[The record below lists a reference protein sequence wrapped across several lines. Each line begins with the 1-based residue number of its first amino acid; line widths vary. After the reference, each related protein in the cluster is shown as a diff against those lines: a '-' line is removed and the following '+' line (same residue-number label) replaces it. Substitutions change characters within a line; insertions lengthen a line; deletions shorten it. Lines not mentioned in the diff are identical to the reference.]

1 VNVQVE
7 SSTNLD
13 EELRVSTLPLRN
25 NKKLRCNMK
34 TSPSDQYLPARK
46 SSESGVPLLRA
57 ERGRHAKS
65 HIDTRVQKESV
76 RQFLSAYLSRF
87 SSLAGPLVT
96 CGPVLS
102 WLEVDNRG
110 NRLIITDDSDIN
122 TPAVAAAYA
131 VKRYSKQAQDEI
143 SFEVGDMI
151 SVIDMPPPEE
161 SIWWRGKRG
170 FEVGFF
176 PCECVEVI
184 GDKVPHGLNLPG
196 HAHNSQTLP
205 HLARRD
211 STQSDSPSEPTKP
224 VLRKHG
230 KLITFFRSFILSRP
244 TRGKLKKSGILKERV
259 FGCDLGEHLLNTGQ
273 EVPKVLRHC
282 SSFIEARGIVDGIY
296 RLSGISSNIQRLR
309 VAFDEDRLP
318 DLFEDRLVLQDI
330 HSVSSLLK
338 MYFRE
343 LPNPVCTFHLYEK
356 FVEAARSSD
365 DIRLPKLRDVVSQ
378 LPPPNY
384 RTLEYLTKHLHRV
397 SLRHGDTGMTAK
409 NVAIVWAPNLL
420 RCKSLEVG
428 GVAALQGVGVQAV
441 VTEYLIK
448 YCELIFSDKLPQY
461 SMLNTDQNTPRTIA
475 KCRPKSLA
483 ISTPTKLLTLEEARN
498 RALTAC
504 NNIENQKYIEV
515 GGGPENLPAKYH
527 TVIELPG
534 KKGGSFKHKKSTAWK
549 SIFSGKEKK
558 KSTSSDRKSSTP
570 SELNLLSASQGTVP
584 TPRDYMPATV
594 KQTLRPVRSAE
605 SLVPQGQSDRNSKE
619 IPTPSAGH
627 TPHTPVSVYSGDL
640 DVLGPLETVTS
651 AVNDNRKDSPKCHSR
666 SSSHDSYFERKLS
679 VQFKIDDMDDPMDQ
693 GEKEVSPHMKLD
705 SSLDIS
711 EIQVN
716 FDLEDN
722 EMKIFSEDEAMMST
736 SVGSELSLPR
746 SPFDETPCTPMPK
759 ASSPAVG
766 VIIRGSNQRNEDNL
780 DSPTKARRMSFKE
793 KFKKFT
799 SPTMSRK
806 QSDLNKMVDSGVGFD
821 SDSYSGSYE
830 NKSFDDGKKS
840 SKLKEKIVSALSP
853 ESLRKRSDAGEC
865 SPKKKKSNVSPNAS
879 PNTGSLMK
887 RSKIEDDDFEM
898 SSLNLSPSIRFI
910 DASSSY
916 ELGPGMNLSSET
928 LRDGRQSITPRPD
941 DHWNEGAETVRE
953 LNIDTEQTSG
963 VENDPDSEQDK
974 EGSINDRL
982 VEAQVHHMPIMRDE
996 SLDDFVGP
1004 ISIIGATLDVEEEEV
1019 EKESIKS
1026 DSESTFGVSKVS
1038 SSNQHSSAHTPGT
1051 ETLFNDDFA
1060 SINSQTSDDIP
1071 LKLSTKEDSSSRSDT
1086 SVSLAGATVS
1096 ENESFGLDL
1105 TNDEQTGNDDETE
1118 TIGQMETK
1126 TALQQELVYASSSQA
1141 DSSSESEYETEE
1153 VKYTTLTQEDNFFAL
1168 NALKTADNSA
1178 YSIHVTAEK
1187 CFMDIDEDKKLNFN
1201 KQTEDDVAEIDCQP
1215 LIHEG
1220 LLDDAYSI
1228 ETDLSI
1234 VSAEIP
1240 ENKKLYERYENRTV
1254 IGDMQS
1260 HKFCFDAGSAATD
1273 SSESPGE
1280 SNTSERSESRTSRNS
1295 DQPSVQS
1302 SPSDVEPL
1310 LEPYSPE
1317 VMSMMDGPKSLV
1329 SENTSSGIETQQTQS
1344 LSLSICSPF
1353 LPETDSAIQSEI
1365 SSDATLKV
1373 VSPQMESVIM
1383 RKSPSSPARNRSVR
1397 SDFLTNLVGP
1407 TVEQH
1412 VQPLKL
1418 DIPTNDI
1425 GRPPLPKTSPPKFTG
1440 IAKALSPQPYNK
1452 PPAYDAQN
1460 KMMKNKY
1467 SRHSSERISFSAER
1481 SQRDSPS
1488 PKLAKIERA
1497 ASVEPTPSLIITEIE
1512 PVESSNYNLNKSCV
1526 AELYPK
1532 DTSISTLQ
1540 NHNESNNEPCQFD
1553 LDSSTEPELSS
1564 SMISEQAA
1572 LESVTQSLRNQSLSP
1587 VIMESAEVEAEQDCH
1602 SLPIEEPDQEMALP
1616 QLEDGRRSTQGI
1628 PEVER
1633 NVKFSNPDVR
1643 SFKKKRDRRT
1653 DSPVRK
1659 NRCKSSTLSLH
1670 TVAASPEEE
1679 DEPPLQRRNSIH
1691 NVPFVDVN
1699 DPETRTRMERY
1710 KEERRSMLRAKYKA
1724 EDYLSTSFTRKKKL
1738 STTSSQDS
1746 TESDQTQKYSKS
1758 VSPPVSP
1765 EILDTRSPPVYR
1777 KHPVT
1782 KPVEYIHIEPVAK
1795 VLPERSPNPNS
1806 NPFKILESL
1815 NVSRKLVDLKQP
1827 EHTFVSRKSLP
1838 DNFDKIQDTINDKTE
1853 LKKKWSIGSNKS
1865 DIIIPTSSFRQR
1877 PAELSFSKSTPVQ
1890 SKVLDSNEM
1899 NNKNIFKA
1907 NPVEVVTENKV
1918 NSAGQI
1924 EDNVNVRERASIF
1937 GPRKVSESKVRMVS
1951 AHPDKIAHDS
1961 AKQQKFSGGIN
1972 PTSPSKIKNMAA
1984 MFEQKH

>member
-1 VNVQVE
+1 
-7 SSTNLD
+7 
-13 EELRVSTLPLRN
+13 
-25 NKKLRCNMK
+25 MM
-34 TSPSDQYLPARK
+34 
-46 SSESGVPLLRA
+46 
-57 ERGRHAKS
+57 
-65 HIDTRVQKESV
+65 
-76 RQFLSAYLSRF
+76 
-87 SSLAGPLVT
+87 
-96 CGPVLS
+96 
-102 WLEVDNRG
+102 
-110 NRLIITDDSDIN
+110 
-122 TPAVAAAYA
+122 
-131 VKRYSKQAQDEI
+131 
-143 SFEVGDMI
+143 VGDMI

-259 FGCDLGEHLLNTGQ
+259 FGCDLGEHLLNSGL

-282 SSFIEARGIVDGIY
+282 STFIEARGIVDGIY

-356 FVEAARSSD
+356 FVEAARSTD

-397 SLRHGDTGMTAK
+397 SLRHADTGMTAK

-461 SMLNTDQNTPRTIA
+461 STLNTDQNTPRTIT

-483 ISTPTKLLTLEEARN
+483 ISTPTKLITLEEARN

-558 KSTSSDRKSSTP
+558 KSTSSDRKISTP
-570 SELNLLSASQGTVP
+570 SELNLLSISQGNPP
-584 TPRDYMPATV
+584 TSGDFKQAQV
-594 KQTLRPVRSAE
+594 KRTLRPVRSAE
-605 SLVPQGQSDRNSKE
+605 SLVAQGRSDRNSKE
-619 IPTPSAGH
+619 ISVPSAGH
-627 TPHTPVSVYSGDL
+627 TPHTPVSTYSSDM

-651 AVNDNRKDSPKCHSR
+651 AVSDYRKESPKCHNR
-666 SSSHDSYFERKLS
+666 SSSHDSYFERKHS
-679 VQFKIDDMDDPMDQ
+679 VQFKTDMDDPMDE
-693 GEKEVSPHMKLD
+693 GEKAVSPHMKLD

-716 FDLEDN
+716 FDLEDA
-722 EMKIFSEDEAMMST
+722 EMKIFSEDEALMST

-746 SPFDETPCTPMPK
+746 SPLDETPSTPMPK

-780 DSPTKARRMSFKE
+780 ESPTKSRRMSFKE

-806 QSDLNKMVDSGVGFD
+806 QSETNKMIDSGVGID

-830 NKSFDDGKKS
+830 NKSYDDGKKP
-840 SKLKEKIVSALSP
+840 SKVKEKLVSALSP

-865 SPKKKKSNVSPNAS
+865 SPKKKKSNVSPSAS
-879 PNTGSLMK
+879 PNTGSLIK

-916 ELGPGMNLSSET
+916 ELGPGINLSSET
-928 LRDGRQSITPRPD
+928 LGDTQHSITPRPD

-953 LNIDTEQTSG
+953 LHADMDDKPHTVDNN
-963 VENDPDSEQDK
+963 VKSELDK
-974 EGSINDRL
+974 EGSLHDTL
-982 VEAQVHHMPIMRDE
+982 VEAQVHCMPMMRDD
-996 SLDDFVGP
+996 SLDEFVGP
-1004 ISIIGATLDVEEEEV
+1004 ISIIGATLDVEDDQQ
-1019 EKESIKS
+1019 EKDSLQS
-1026 DSESTFGVSKVS
+1026 DSESTFGVSKISGGNLPS
-1038 SSNQHSSAHTPGT
+1038 SVHTPGT

-1060 SINSQTSDDIP
+1060 SMNSQTSDDVP
-1071 LKLSTKEDSSSRSDT
+1071 FKYSNKEDSSSRSDT

-1096 ENESFGLDL
+1096 ENESFGLDS

-1118 TIGQMETK
+1118 TIGQSEVTK
-1126 TALQQELVYASSSQA
+1126 TVQYLDTVYATSSRP
-1141 DSSSESEYETEE
+1141 DSSSESDFETEE
-1153 VKYTTLTQEDNFFAL
+1153 VKYTSLTHGANFCMNHELESDA
-1168 NALKTADNSA
+1168 NSVHE
-1178 YSIHVTAEK
+1178 IEERDP
-1187 CFMDIDEDKKLNFN
+1187 MEIDYDKKLNFN
-1201 KQTEDDVAEIDCQP
+1201 KQTEDDVAETDDCEP
-1215 LIHEG
+1215 LIHTE
-1220 LLDDAYSI
+1220 LSDDI
-1228 ETDLSI
+1228 CPMETDMSI

-1240 ENKKLYERYENRTV
+1240 ENKKLYERYENKTV
-1254 IGDMQS
+1254 LGDMQ
-1260 HKFCFDAGSAATD
+1260 FNQLRFDSGSALTD

-1280 SNTSERSESRTSRNS
+1280 SNTSERSESQTSRNDNS
-1295 DQPSVQS
+1295 DPTSIQS
-1302 SPSDVEPL
+1302 SPSDAQPL
-1310 LEPYSPE
+1310 LEPDSPE
-1317 VMSMMDGPKSLV
+1317 VMLMLDGSQIPVL
-1329 SENTSSGIETQQTQS
+1329 ENTSVAIESQP
-1344 LSLSICSPF
+1344 LSLSIYSPCM
-1353 LPETDSAIQSEI
+1353 PETDSFQQAQTSLD
-1365 SSDATLKV
+1365 STLKV
-1373 VSPQMESVIM
+1373 VSPQIESVIM

-1397 SDFLTNLVGP
+1397 SDFLTNLVDQSVGE
-1407 TVEQH
+1407 TVE
-1412 VQPLKL
+1412 PLKL

-1452 PPAYDAQN
+1452 PPTFDAQN
-1460 KMMKNKY
+1460 KIAKNKY
-1467 SRHSSERISFSAER
+1467 SRHSSERISFSVER

-1488 PKLAKIERA
+1488 PKLAKVDRA
-1497 ASVEPTPSLIITEIE
+1497 SSVEPTPSLIIKEMK

-1532 DTSISTLQ
+1532 DTIVSTLQ
-1540 NHNESNNEPCQFD
+1540 NHSNSSYPACQFD
-1553 LDSSTEPELSS
+1553 LESSTEPELSS
-1564 SMISEQAA
+1564 SVMSNMSA
-1572 LESVTQSLRNQSLSP
+1572 LETVTQSLRNQSLSP
-1587 VIMESAEVEAEQDCH
+1587 IQMDSTELESEQECH
-1602 SLPIEEPDQEMALP
+1602 SLPIEDADEEVVMPL
-1616 QLEDGRRSTQGI
+1616 LEDGRRSTQGI

-1633 NVKFSNPDVR
+1633 NVKFSNPDIKN
-1643 SFKKKRDRRT
+1643 FKKKRGRRT
-1653 DSPVRK
+1653 DSPIRK
-1659 NRCKSSTLSLH
+1659 DRCKSSTLSLH

-1746 TESDQTQKYSKS
+1746 TESDPIYKGSKS
-1758 VSPPVSP
+1758 ASPPVSP
-1765 EILDTRSPPVYR
+1765 EILDSKSPPVYR
-1777 KHPVT
+1777 KLPVT
-1782 KPVEYIHIEPVAK
+1782 KPVKFKTTEPEVMA
-1795 VLPERSPNPNS
+1795 LPERSPNPTS
-1806 NPFKILESL
+1806 TSTPIKIGESL
-1815 NVSRKLVDLKQP
+1815 NTSRKLVDLRQP
-1827 EHTFVSRKSLP
+1827 EHTFITRKSLP
-1838 DNFDKIQDTINDKTE
+1838 DNFDKIQDTINDKSA
-1853 LKKKWSIGSNKS
+1853 LQKKWSVGSNKT
-1865 DIIIPTSSFRQR
+1865 DIIPSTFRQR
-1877 PAELSFSKSTPVQ
+1877 PAELSLSKSSPFQT
-1890 SKVLDSNEM
+1890 KLMDSNEL

-1918 NSAGQI
+1918 NSADQI
-1924 EDNVNVRERASIF
+1924 EDNVNVKERASIF
-1937 GPRKVSESKVRMVS
+1937 GPRKFSESKVRMVS
-1951 AHPDKIAHDS
+1951 AHSEKIGS
-1961 AKQQKFSGGIN
+1961 ESVKQQKFSGSNN